1 MVSELIKT
9 KSELTEIADGFASD
23 IANPDEDVVS
33 RFSQEFFD
41 FVLFTE
47 GKKVIERGIR
57 GDVNKENMAG
67 TYSQTTIRNLT
78 VQQLPEVSVARDLEE
93 YRFQFARKGIPLETT
108 ESIFFED
115 IPENTTIY
123 DEELRNF
130 SLSHPGSQVGRRF
143 SVAQKVVV
151 NSHGGI
157 AIQSIPFFRIFFS
170 HGLNPIPTYR
180 DTTAVCNSEEDI
192 KGLLKLIQFLSDPTP
207 DGRIQG
213 ASSFS
218 EAFDELYKI
227 SGLKY
232 GDLEEAGIPLSG
244 LYDVIILNGIP
255 VHEIF
260 GHHFEEPMRFLKF
273 GESATFKSG
282 QKIADK
288 DLLLLDDPRNEVEG
302 FRVEGFSYFDAY
314 GRIRVPRTHIE
325 NGRVVGFLGSEYV
338 DHEKLPQYMN
348 LDRSPFVGNAT
359 QEFDGFMPQPR
370 MSCTVLDGKTEDVDL
385 EGKLVIVPCSGHT
398 NSLDKTYM
406 VEAQECYVIKDGQPQ
421 RVIPL
426 QVTGGI
432 NQALANMV
440 LLKRMNYQIGE
451 CSKPEPLFN
460 KNKAVAPVS
469 QFTRNQMWQGQQVY
483 PSPISKVHL
492 EIL

>member
-170 HGLNPIPTYR
+170 HGLN
-180 DTTAVCNSEEDI
+180 
-192 KGLLKLIQFLSDPTP
+192 
-207 DGRIQG
+207 
-213 ASSFS
+213 
-218 EAFDELYKI
+218 
-227 SGLKY
+227 
-232 GDLEEAGIPLSG
+232 
-244 LYDVIILNGIP
+244 
-255 VHEIF
+255 
-260 GHHFEEPMRFLKF
+260 
-273 GESATFKSG
+273 
-282 QKIADK
+282 
-288 DLLLLDDPRNEVEG
+288 
-302 FRVEGFSYFDAY
+302 
-314 GRIRVPRTHIE
+314 
-325 NGRVVGFLGSEYV
+325 
-338 DHEKLPQYMN
+338 
-348 LDRSPFVGNAT
+348 
-359 QEFDGFMPQPR
+359 
-370 MSCTVLDGKTEDVDL
+370 
-385 EGKLVIVPCSGHT
+385 
-398 NSLDKTYM
+398 
-406 VEAQECYVIKDGQPQ
+406 
-421 RVIPL
+421 
-426 QVTGGI
+426 
-432 NQALANMV
+432 
-440 LLKRMNYQIGE
+440 
-451 CSKPEPLFN
+451 
-460 KNKAVAPVS
+460 
-469 QFTRNQMWQGQQVY
+469 
-483 PSPISKVHL
+483 
-492 EIL
+492 